1 MFQILTVHII
11 LQWQA
16 ILNCHLVRSTV
27 PTDWNHLA
35 KIKPSDGKRGS
46 EMFAEKLKE
55 ARTAKGLSQGALSGK
70 LDIKRQTVS
79 NWEAGISFPEVENVL
94 RIAVILNVSLD
105 SLFADEIAYLR
116 KETNPEDPQW
126 ERFGK
131 PLAEVLLTFA
141 KAVDNWA
148 ANLPNDGKE
157 DHDAAE

>member
-1 MFQILTVHII
+1 
-11 LQWQA
+11 
-16 ILNCHLVRSTV
+16 
-27 PTDWNHLA
+27 
-35 KIKPSDGKRGS
+35 
-46 EMFAEKLKE
+46 MFAEKLKE